1 MVEVNDQIDVV
12 EKQAKDIEHID
23 RRMDLFDQRMD
34 NIDSIVT
41 AVAERIM
48 NQLVTLSISCPHCS
62 KDIEIA
68 IIGNQK
74 AKR

>member
-1 MVEVNDQIDVV
+1 MAEVNEQVDLA

-23 RRMDLFDQRMD
+23 RRLDLFDQRMD

-48 NQLVTLSISCPHCS
+48 NQLVTLNIRCPHCS

-68 IIGNQK
+68 IVGSQK